1 MSKFITISAD
11 RKELLDLLLK
21 LTEEELSVFFRFSAL
36 YRAESTKE
44 MCEAFADFIQE
55 RNTGLPIS
63 ELAAFCDKI
72 EKEFLRKVAA
82 V

>member
-1 MSKFITISAD
+1 MSEIIVMSAE
-11 RKELLDLLLK
+11 RKELLDKLLQ

-44 MCEAFADFIQE
+44 TCEAFADFIQE

-72 EKEFLRKVAA
+72 EKEFLRKVSA